1 MTKKKKIATT
11 QAWED
16 GTLGRDEAFAARA
29 PSELVQ
35 QVDDVL
41 GLQMISIRLSK
52 ELIQDFKMI
61 AQVHGV
67 GYQPLM
73 RDALTRFA
81 AAELKKMAIQYA
93 NEKAE
98 KAAKPQLQADNAND
112 GDTAGNAP
120 ESRKRRVRK
129 AA

>member
-1 MTKKKKIATT
+1 MTDKKIIGTAE
-11 QAWED
+11 AWED
-16 GTLGRDEAFAARA
+16 GTLGRDEAYAARA
-29 PSELVQ
+29 SAETVQ
-35 QVDDVL
+35 QVDDAL

-61 AQVHGV
+61 AQVHGI

-81 AAELKKMAIQYA
+81 AAEMKKMAVQYA
-93 NEKAE
+93 NDKAE
-98 KAAKPQLQADNAND
+98 KASKAQTQAEGDCAANSSSQD
-112 GDTAGNAP
+112 GHK
-120 ESRKRRVRK
+120 RKVKK

>member
-1 MTKKKKIATT
+1 MTDKKIIGTT
-11 QAWED
+11 EAWED

-29 PSELVQ
+29 PAESVQ

-61 AQVHGV
+61 AQVHGI

-81 AAELKKMAIQYA
+81 AAELKKMAIQLA
-93 NEKAE
+93 KEKAG
-98 KAAKPQLQADNAND
+98 KAA
-112 GDTAGNAP
+112 
-120 ESRKRRVRK
+120 
-129 AA
+129 

>member
-1 MTKKKKIATT
+1 MTDKKILGTDE
-11 QAWED
+11 AWED
-16 GTLGRDEAFAARA
+16 GTLGRDEAYAARA
-29 PSELVQ
+29 SAETVQ
-35 QVDDVL
+35 QVDDAL

-61 AQVHGV
+61 AQVHGI

-81 AAELKKMAIQYA
+81 DAEIKKMAVQYA
-93 NEKAE
+93 NDKAE
-98 KAAKPQLQADNAND
+98 KMAKARLQADSD
-112 GDTAGNAP
+112 GVASSSSQDGHK
-120 ESRKRRVRK
+120 RKARK

>member
-1 MTKKKKIATT
+1 MTRRKILGTNK
-11 QAWED
+11 AWED
-16 GTLGRDEAFAARA
+16 GTLGRDEAYAARA
-29 PSELVQ
+29 SAETVH
-35 QVDDVL
+35 QVDDAL

-61 AQVHGV
+61 AQVHGI

-81 AAELKKMAIQYA
+81 DAEIKKMAVQYA
-93 NEKAE
+93 NDKAE
-98 KAAKPQLQADNAND
+98 KAAKARLQADSD
-112 GDTAGNAP
+112 GATSSSQDGHK
-120 ESRKRRVRK
+120 RKARK